1 MVTVETRIQKE
12 IHRLIVEETWKHL
25 KTSNNFDMVLSLV
38 TLLDPYTPEPDYC
51 YEDCKIMCGGC
62 YDGNYSLDWRA
73 FENLINEAPFR
84 YLTSHELDR
93 FVDGI
98 NDKVHK
104 CDEFC
109 SEFICY
115 KYIGETCRHEGCCNL
130 FIKTKSNMKYCSC
143 CKNNICVL
151 I

>member
-1 MVTVETRIQKE
+1 MVTVENIIQKE
-12 IHRLIVEETWKHL
+12 IHRLIIKETWKHL

-51 YEDCKIMCGGC
+51 VDDCKIMCIGC

-73 FENLINEAPFR
+73 FSNLINNKPFC

-93 FVDGI
+93 FVDAT
-98 NDKVHK
+98 NNKVHK

-115 KYIGETCRHEGCCNL
+115 KYIGETCADEDCCNL
-130 FIKTKSNMKYCSC
+130 FIKTKSNMKYCSVC
-143 CKNNICVL
+143 R
-151 I
+151 

>member
-51 YEDCKIMCGGC
+51 VDDCKVMCIGC

-73 FENLINEAPFR
+73 FSNLINNKPFC
-84 YLTSHELDR
+84 YLKSHELDR
-93 FVDGI
+93 FIDAM
-98 NDKVHK
+98 NNKAHK

-115 KYIGETCRHEGCCNL
+115 KYIGETCSDEDCCNL
-130 FIKTKSNMKYCSC
+130 LIKTKSNMKYCSVC
-143 CKNNICVL
+143 R
-151 I
+151 

>member
-51 YEDCKIMCGGC
+51 DEDCKIMCGGC

-93 FVDGI
+93 FVDAI

-104 CDEFC
+104 CDKFC

-130 FIKTKSNMKYCSC
+130 FIKTKSNMKYCSFC
-143 CKNNICVL
+143 R
-151 I
+151 

>member
-51 YEDCKIMCGGC
+51 VDDCKIMCIGC
-62 YDGNYSLDWRA
+62 YDGNYSLDWRE
-73 FENLINEAPFR
+73 FSNLINNKPFC

-93 FVDGI
+93 FVDAT

-115 KYIGETCRHEGCCNL
+115 KYIGETCADEDCCNL
-130 FIKTKSNMKYCSC
+130 FIKSKSNKKYCSVC
-143 CKNNICVL
+143 R
-151 I
+151 

>member
-51 YEDCKIMCGGC
+51 DEDCKIMCIGC
-62 YDGNYSLDWRA
+62 YDGNYSIDWRE
-73 FENLINEAPFR
+73 FSNLINNKPFC

-93 FVDGI
+93 FVDAI

-104 CDEFC
+104 CDKFC
-109 SEFICY
+109 SEFINSRGHQVIKSHVPC
-115 KYIGETCRHEGCCNL
+115 KQHNLDKMGNKTCFRLNWL
-130 FIKTKSNMKYCSC
+130 S
-143 CKNNICVL
+143 
-151 I
+151 

>member
-1 MVTVETRIQKE
+1 MVTVETRIQQAIKE
-12 IHRLIVEETWKHL
+12 ILIEQTWKYL
-25 KTSNNFDMVLSLV
+25 KTNNNFDKVLSIASLV
-38 TLLDPYTPEPDYC
+38 EPYDEEPDPC
-51 YEDCKIMCGGC
+51 YEDCRGMCFGC

-93 FVDGI
+93 FVDVM

-115 KYIGETCRHEGCCNL
+115 KYIGETCADEDCFNL
-130 FIKTKSNMKYCSC
+130 FIKTKSNKKYCSVC
-143 CKNNICVL
+143 R
-151 I
+151 